1 MENIWMKRFL
11 VLFICI
17 CLSAGLLPM
26 TAMAAPEWPSDVSI
40 QADGGIVMDSDTGTV
55 LYGKNMDQPY
65 YPASITK
72 ILTALIVLERC
83 DLNEMVTFS
92 HDDVYNVEAGSSS
105 AGIDEGDVL
114 TVRDCLYALMLASA
128 NESANALAC
137 HISGSREAF
146 AQLMNEKA
154 RSLGCTGSHFN
165 NPSGLN
171 DENHYTTAHDM
182 ALIARAAIQNPE
194 FLTINGTRSYQLA
207 PTKRTPEGG
216 YVANHHKMLNKNEA
230 VYYPGAFAGKTGYTS
245 LAGNTLV
252 TCARKNDMTLIAVV
266 LNGHQS
272 HYSDTKA
279 LFDFGFRN
287 FQSLRT
293 VDYETRYKSL
303 ENDMTIA
310 GMTSGD
316 SISLELDRGG
326 RVVIPRDADFTDTQ
340 STLTYDLDGSRPQ
353 TAVACIRYTYNDR
366 PVGSVY
372 LCSPGLEGSTV
383 SLASQD
389 APGGSAGD
397 AGSPSAA
404 SMDQT
409 LAGAPHGQSAVPQ
422 DQSPTP
428 QDQSPAQGNQAP
440 ASEDQHPAQGNQPAV
455 SGASPRQDITSK
467 EGTAASIRIPANTLA
482 ILGIAFSLAVIIAI
496 VAAVKIHVRKKEEED
511 LYLRRQRRLER
522 LEDIGFSSTD
532 FEKLVAQRR
541 VSAPSLGEKGKKSRG
556 RRRKRFFFR

>member
-1 MENIWMKRFL
+1 MKRFL
-11 VLFICI
+11 MLFICL
-17 CLSAGLLPM
+17 CLCAGLFPM
-26 TAMAAPEWPSDVSI
+26 TAAAAPQWPSDVSI
-40 QADGGIVMDSDTGTV
+40 QADAGIVMDSDTGTV

-154 RSLGCTGSHFN
+154 QSLGCTGSHFN

-252 TCARKNDMTLIAVV
+252 TCAKKNDMTLIAVV

-326 RVVIPRDADFTDTQ
+326 RVVIPKDADFTDTQ
-340 STLTYDLDGSRPQ
+340 SSLTYDLDGSHPQ
-353 TAVACIRYTYNDR
+353 TAIACIRYTYNDR

-389 APGGSAGD
+389 ASGASAVSIGQSADADIPVPADSSGPGNTSEPGNAPGP
-397 AGSPSAA
+397 GNA
-404 SMDQT
+404 SEPGNVSGLQDGTEVPAQPET
-409 LAGAPHGQSAVPQ
+409 PHGQQPAS
-422 DQSPTP
+422 
-428 QDQSPAQGNQAP
+428 SPA
-440 ASEDQHPAQGNQPAV
+440 
-455 SGASPRQDITSK
+455 PRQDITSK

-522 LEDIGFSSTD
+522 LEDIGFSTTD
-532 FEKLVAQRR
+532 FENLVAQRR
-541 VSAPSLGEKGKKSRG
+541 VSSPSLGEKGKRGKG
-556 RRRKRFFFR
+556 RRRKKTFFR

>member
-1 MENIWMKRFL
+1 MKRFL
-11 VLFICI
+11 MLFICL
-17 CLSAGLLPM
+17 CLCAGLFPM
-26 TAMAAPEWPSDVSI
+26 TAAAAPQWPSDVSI
-40 QADGGIVMDSDTGTV
+40 QADAGIVMDSDTGTV

-154 RSLGCTGSHFN
+154 QSLGCTGSHFN

-252 TCARKNDMTLIAVV
+252 TCAKKNDMTLIAVV

-326 RVVIPRDADFTDTQ
+326 RVVIPKDADFTDTQ
-340 STLTYDLDGSRPQ
+340 SSLTYDLDGSHPQ
-353 TAVACIRYTYNDR
+353 TAIACIRYTYNDR

-383 SLASQD
+383 SPASQD
-389 APGGSAGD
+389 ASGASAVSIGQSADADIPAPVDSSGPGNTSEPGNAPGP
-397 AGSPSAA
+397 GNA
-404 SMDQT
+404 SEPGNASGLQDGTGVPAQPET
-409 LAGAPHGQSAVPQ
+409 PHGQQPAS
-422 DQSPTP
+422 
-428 QDQSPAQGNQAP
+428 SPA
-440 ASEDQHPAQGNQPAV
+440 
-455 SGASPRQDITSK
+455 PRQDITSK

-522 LEDIGFSSTD
+522 LEDIGFSTTD
-532 FEKLVAQRR
+532 FENLVAQRR
-541 VSAPSLGEKGKKSRG
+541 VSSPSLGEKGKRGKG
-556 RRRKRFFFR
+556 RRRKKTFFR

>member
-1 MENIWMKRFL
+1 MKRFL
-11 VLFICI
+11 MLFICL
-17 CLSAGLLPM
+17 CLCAGLFPM
-26 TAMAAPEWPSDVSI
+26 TAAAAPQWPSDVSI
-40 QADGGIVMDSDTGTV
+40 QADAGIVMDSDTGTV

-72 ILTALIVLERC
+72 ILTALIVLEQC

-137 HISGSREAF
+137 HVSGSREAF

-154 RSLGCTGSHFN
+154 QSLGCTGSHFN

-182 ALIARAAIQNPE
+182 ALIASAAIQNPE

-252 TCARKNDMTLIAVV
+252 TCAKKNDMTLIAVV

-272 HYSDTKA
+272 HYSDTKT

-340 STLTYDLDGSRPQ
+340 SALTYDLDGSHPQ
-353 TAVACIRYTYNDR
+353 TAIACIRYTYNDR

-372 LCSPGLEGSTV
+372 LCSPGLKGSAV
-383 SLASQD
+383 SLTSQD
-389 APGGSAGD
+389 ASGASAV
-397 AGSPSAA
+397 
-404 SMDQT
+404 SMDQNGET
-409 LAGAPHGQSAVPQ
+409 DVPVPLDSSGPGDASGLQDGPEAPSHAEAPHGQQP
-422 DQSPTP
+422 SPG
-428 QDQSPAQGNQAP
+428 PA
-440 ASEDQHPAQGNQPAV
+440 
-455 SGASPRQDITSK
+455 PRQDITSK

-482 ILGIAFSLAVIIAI
+482 ILGIAFSLAVIIAV
-496 VAAVKIHVRKKEEED
+496 VAAVKIHVCRKEEED

-541 VSAPSLGEKGKKSRG
+541 ISSSPLGEKGKKGRG
-556 RRRKRFFFR
+556 RRRKKSFFR